1 MIHEQDWY
9 FGTPTASEQQARDP
23 ERHGVMSKCTFCKH
37 RVDRAPA
44 GATPGVDPEYTPVC
58 VSSCIAN
65 AMHFG
70 DLDDPESNVSKL
82 REAHQPGVLLEE
94 LGLKPSLFYITE

>member
-1 MIHEQDWY
+1 
-9 FGTPTASEQQARDP
+9 
-23 ERHGVMSKCTFCKH
+23 VMSKCTFCKH
-37 RVDRAPA
+37 RVDKAPP

-70 DLDDPESNVSKL
+70 DLDDPDSNVSRL
-82 REAHQPGVLLEE
+82 REEHQPGVLLEE
-94 LGLKPSLFYITE
+94 LNLKPSLFYITE

>member
-1 MIHEQDWY
+1 M
-9 FGTPTASEQQARDP
+9 GSLAN
-23 ERHGVMSKCTFCKH
+23 H
-37 RVDRAPA
+37 RVDRAP
-44 GATPGVDPEYTPVC
+44 GGPTPGVDPEYTPVC

-70 DLDDPESNVSKL
+70 DLDDPQSNVSKL
-82 REAHQPGVLLEE
+82 REQHDPGVLLEE